1 MPLAA
6 FTAFLFIS
14 GFSAF
19 FLLFDRQTEQ
29 IKEMLEYTRSPHAKE
44 NSILCWPFKIYR
56 VFPSENFLYVS

>member
-44 NSILCWPFKIYR
+44 NSILC
-56 VFPSENFLYVS
+56 